1 MSRVF
6 IPQQPLRWSEKK
18 EALVP
23 KFPMEPAERFGKL
36 VYLTGPRAAP
46 WTHSAIEQ
54 IKVRLREMQY
64 NPHLDY
70 VLLLGNPG
78 LIGAAMV
85 FAAREALQVEAPVRV
100 QQWNGRQRDYIIV
113 EMDLR

>member
-6 IPQQPLRWSEKK
+6 VPQQPLRWDERK
-18 EALVP
+18 ESLVP
-23 KFPMEPAERFGKL
+23 KFDMEPAERFGEL
-36 VYLTGPRAAP
+36 VYLTSPRAAP

-54 IKVRLREMQY
+54 IQVRLREMTY
-64 NPHLDY
+64 NPRQDY
-70 VLLLGNPG
+70 ILLLGNPG

-85 FAAREALQVEAPVRV
+85 FAARMAADTPLRV
-100 QQWNGRQRDYIIV
+100 LQWNGRQGDYVVV